1 MNISAPFI
9 ARPIATWLLA
19 IAILLSG
26 ALGYQAL
33 PVSALPEVDFPTIE
47 VVTQLPG
54 ASPETIETL
63 ITASL
68 ERQFGQ
74 IPGLLLMTSQSAEST
89 SQITLQFNLNR
100 SMDSAAQ
107 DVQAAINAAAGTLP
121 TNLPYPPT
129 YSKVN
134 PADAPIL
141 TLALTSP
148 ALPIDVVSDAA
159 DTLLQP
165 KLSQIEGV
173 GRVTVEGGLRPAVRV
188 RVDPARLAAY
198 GLAME
203 DVRQAVAA
211 TNANGPKGGFD
222 GPRLAFSL
230 GANDQLVDAAAYRNL
245 VIAWR
250 NGAPVRLSAVGS
262 VLGGVENDRVG
273 ATYDGKPA
281 VVLDI
286 QRQPGANIVQTVR
299 AIQQAL
305 PRLRQAIPSGI
316 SIAVVSDRTETI
328 KASVRDVQY
337 TLIMS
342 IVLVVLVIFIFL
354 RSARAT
360 FIPAVALP
368 LSLIGTFGVMQ
379 LLGYSLDNLSLM
391 ALTIA
396 TGFVVDDAIVMIEN
410 IVRFIEGDRR
420 PPAGSAAT
428 GAPLAPGSDR
438 GSDDQARQDGAARSH
453 AATQGSR
460 PGDAV
465 PGVAVPS
472 ADPAASA
479 TRPPTGGLP
488 PLQAAFRGAAQIG
501 FTIVSLTVSLIAVF
515 IPLLFMTGVVGRLF
529 KEFSVTLAVSVVMSA
544 IVSLTLTPMMCGRL
558 LRPACD
564 DPPGPVARWSER
576 GFDRLLAGYRRTLD
590 WSLNHQTLVL
600 IVGGLTLVGTI
611 GLYAVV
617 PKGFLPRQDTGVV
630 LAVTEAAQSASI
642 PKLVALQSRM
652 AAIIRRDPAVTGV
665 VSFAGAGTINTTPNT
680 GRLTI
685 ALKAIGQRDPMA
697 VVIARMQA
705 AIAGIPGITAFFQ
718 PVQDIAIGTRVSRT
732 PFQYTLIDTDAT
744 ELATWAPRLRDKLAS
759 LPALRE
765 VASDQQ
771 IAGLRTFID
780 VDRVTAMRLG
790 VSMQAIQDTLYDSF
804 GQRQISTIYG
814 QANQYRVVLEADPLW
829 QTDPRSLRLLRVP
842 GLNGAQVPLSA
853 IARIE
858 PVTAP
863 LMIAHQEQFP
873 AVTLSFDLAPGYAL
887 GDAIGA
893 VARAEQA
900 IGMPAT
906 ITGSY
911 AGDAAE
917 FQSSLAAEP
926 WLILAAVVVIYIVLG
941 VLYESW
947 IHPITI
953 LSTLPSAG
961 IGALLA
967 LMICGI
973 DLSLVALVGIVLLMG
988 IVKKNAIMMVDFAIE
1003 AERMGGLSSREAM
1016 RQACLLRFR
1025 PIMMTTMAALLGALP
1040 LVLEHGA
1047 GSELRYPL
1055 GVTII
1060 GGLLLSQFLTLYTT
1074 PAIYLAF
1081 ERLRARLM
1089 GRRAPAS
1096 APAE

>member
-19 IAILLSG
+19 VAILLSG
-26 ALGYQAL
+26 VLGYRAL
-33 PVSALPEVDFPTIE
+33 PVSALPEVDFPTIQ

-54 ASPETIETL
+54 ASPETTETL

-74 IPGLLLMTSQSAEST
+74 MPGLLLMTSQSAEGT
-89 SQITLQFNLNR
+89 SQITLQFGLNR

-121 TNLPYPPT
+121 PNLPYPPT

-141 TLALTSP
+141 TLALTSEG
-148 ALPIDVVSDAA
+148 LPIDVISDAA

-165 KLSQIEGV
+165 KLSEIDGV
-173 GRVTVEGGLRPAVRV
+173 GRVTVQGGMRPAVRV

-203 DVRQAVAA
+203 DVRNAVAA
-211 TNANGPKGGFD
+211 ANVNGAKGGFD

-230 GANDQLVDAAAYRNL
+230 GANDQLVDAAAYQNL

-250 NGAPVRLSAVGS
+250 NGAPVRLSAIGS
-262 VLGGVENDRVG
+262 VVGGVENDRVG
-273 ATYDGKPA
+273 AIYDGAPA

-286 QRQPGANIVQTVR
+286 QRQPGANIVQTVQ

-305 PRLRQAIPSGI
+305 PRLRRAIPSGI
-316 SIAVVSDRTETI
+316 RIAVVTDRTETI
-328 KASVRDVQY
+328 RASVRDVQV
-337 TLIMS
+337 TLVMS
-342 IVLVVLVIFIFL
+342 VALVVLVIFVFL
-354 RSARAT
+354 RSPRAT

-368 LSLIGTFGVMQ
+368 LSLIGTFGIMQ
-379 LLGYSLDNLSLM
+379 LLGFGLDNLSLM
-391 ALTIA
+391 ALTVA

-410 IVRFIEGDRR
+410 VVRFIE
-420 PPAGSAAT
+420 
-428 GAPLAPGSDR
+428 R
-438 GSDDQARQDGAARSH
+438 G
-453 AATQGSR
+453 
-460 PGDAV
+460 V
-465 PGVAVPS
+465 
-472 ADPAASA
+472 
-479 TRPPTGGLP
+479 P
-488 PLQAAFRGAAQIG
+488 PLEAAFRGAAQIG

-529 KEFSVTLAVSVVMSA
+529 QEFSVTLAVSVVVSA
-544 IVSLTLTPMMCGRL
+544 VVSLTLTPMMCGRL
-558 LRPACD
+558 LRPAHD
-564 DPPGPVARWSER
+564 ATSGLLGPGLLARFSER
-576 GFDRLLAGYRRTLD
+576 GFDALLAGYRRSLD
-590 WSLNHQTLVL
+590 RSFRHPTFVL
-600 IVGGLTLVGTI
+600 IVGGLTLVGTL
-611 GLYAVV
+611 GLYVVV

-642 PKLVALQSRM
+642 AKLVALQTQM
-652 AAIIRRDPAVTGV
+652 AEIVRRDPAVTGV

-685 ALKAIGQRDPMA
+685 ALKPVGQRDPMD
-697 VVIARMQA
+697 VVLARMRR

-718 PVQDIAIGTRVSRT
+718 PVQDIQIGARVSRT
-732 PFQYTLIDTDAT
+732 QFQYTLIDTDAR
-744 ELATWAPRLRDKLAS
+744 ELAAWAPRLQARLATLPELRD
-759 LPALRE
+759 
-765 VASDQQ
+765 VATDQQ
-771 IAGLRTFID
+771 DAGFRTFIN
-780 VDRVTAMRLG
+780 VDRDAAMRLG
-790 VSMQAIQDTLYDSF
+790 VSMQAIEDTLYDGF
-804 GQRQISTIYG
+804 GQRQISTIFG
-814 QANQYRVVLEADPLW
+814 QANQYRVVLEADPSW
-829 QTDPRSLRLLRVP
+829 QADPNSLRLLRVP
-842 GLNGAQVPLSA
+842 GPNGVQVPLSA
-853 IARIE
+853 VARVE
-858 PVTAP
+858 KVTAP
-863 LMIAHQEQFP
+863 LVITHQEQFP
-873 AVTLSFDLAPGYAL
+873 AVTLSFDLAPGYSL
-887 GDAIGA
+887 GHAVNA
-893 VARAEQA
+893 VARAEA
-900 IGMPAT
+900 EIGMAPT

-917 FQSSLAAEP
+917 FQASLSAEP

-967 LMICGI
+967 LMLCGI

-1003 AERMGGLSSREAM
+1003 AERTRGLSPHDAM
-1016 RQACLLRFR
+1016 REACLLRFR

-1040 LVLEHGA
+1040 LVLERGA

-1081 ERLRARLM
+1081 ERLRGSRSGA
-1089 GRRAPAS
+1089 
-1096 APAE
+1096 AEPEAAE

>member
-1 MNISAPFI
+1 MSISEPFI

-19 IAILLSG
+19 AAILLAG
-26 ALGYQAL
+26 ALGYRAL
-33 PVSALPEVDFPTIE
+33 PVSALPEVDFPTIQ

-54 ASPETIETL
+54 ASPETTETL

-74 IPGLLLMTSQSAEST
+74 IPGLVLMTSQSAEGT
-89 SQITLQFNLNR
+89 SQITLQFGLDR

-107 DVQAAINAAAGTLP
+107 DVQAAINAAAATLP

-141 TLALTSP
+141 TLALTSNRV
-148 ALPIDVVSDAA
+148 PIDVVSDSA

-165 KLSQIEGV
+165 KLSEIAGV
-173 GRVTVEGGLRPAVRV
+173 GRVTVQGGMRPAVRV

-203 DVRQAVAA
+203 DVRNAVAA
-211 TNANGPKGGFD
+211 ANVNGAKGGFD
-222 GPRLAFSL
+222 GSRLAFSL
-230 GANDQLVDAAAYRNL
+230 GANDQLVDAAAYQNL

-262 VLGGVENDRVG
+262 VIGGIENDRVG
-273 ATYDGKPA
+273 ATYDGTPA

-286 QRQPGANIVQTVR
+286 QRQPGANIVQTVQ

-305 PRLRQAIPSGI
+305 PRLRKAMPSGI
-316 SIAVVSDRTETI
+316 DIAVVTDRTETI
-328 KASVRDVQY
+328 RASVADVQY
-337 TLIMS
+337 TLITS
-342 IVLVVLVIFIFL
+342 VLLVVLVIFAFL
-354 RSARAT
+354 RSPRAT

-391 ALTIA
+391 ALTVA

-410 IVRFIEGDRR
+410 VVRYIE
-420 PPAGSAAT
+420 
-428 GAPLAPGSDR
+428 R
-438 GSDDQARQDGAARSH
+438 G
-453 AATQGSR
+453 
-460 PGDAV
+460 V
-465 PGVAVPS
+465 
-472 ADPAASA
+472 
-479 TRPPTGGLP
+479 P
-488 PLQAAFRGAAQIG
+488 PLEAAFRGAAQIG

-529 KEFSVTLAVSVVMSA
+529 KEFSVTLAVSVVVSA
-544 IVSLTLTPMMCGRL
+544 VISLTLTPMMCGRL
-558 LRPACD
+558 LRPTHD
-564 DPPGPVARWSER
+564 DKPGLLARISER

-590 WSLNHQTLVL
+590 WSFVHQPLVL
-600 IVGGLTLVGTI
+600 AVGALTLAGTV
-611 GLYAVV
+611 GLYDVV
-617 PKGFLPRQDTGVV
+617 PKGFLPRQDTGVI

-642 PKLVALQSRM
+642 PKLLALQTRM
-652 AAIIRRDPAVTGV
+652 AEIVRQDPAVTGV
-665 VSFAGAGTINTTPNT
+665 VSFVGAGTINTTPNT

-685 ALKAIGQRDPMA
+685 ALKPVGQRAPLDT
-697 VVIARMQA
+697 VLARLKA
-705 AIAGIPGITAFFQ
+705 AIAPIPGITAFFQ
-718 PVQDIAIGTRVSRT
+718 PVQDIQIGTRVSRT
-732 PFQYTLIDTDAT
+732 QYQYTLMDTDAA
-744 ELATWAPRLRDKLAS
+744 ELATWAPRLRAKLAT
-759 LPALRE
+759 LPQLRD

-771 IAGLRTFID
+771 DDGFRTQIV
-780 VDRVTAMRLG
+780 VDRDAAMRLG
-790 VSMQAIQDTLYDSF
+790 VSMQAIEDTLYDSF
-804 GQRQISTIYG
+804 GQRQISTIFG

-829 QTDPRSLRLLRVP
+829 QADPDSLRLLRVP
-842 GLNGAQVPLSA
+842 ATAQTLGMASAQGSTTPSSGTTNSNTTSASTANSGTASAGTTSSGTASAQGSGAAGTQISTAPIAQVPLSA

-858 PVTAP
+858 KVTAP
-863 LMIAHQEQFP
+863 LVITHQEQFP

-887 GDAIGA
+887 GNAVNAI
-893 VARAEQA
+893 ARAA
-900 IGMPAT
+900 TDIGMPQT
-906 ITGSY
+906 ITGNYS
-911 AGDAAE
+911 GDAAE

-967 LMICGI
+967 LIACGI

-1003 AERMGGLSSREAM
+1003 AERTRGLSSQEAM
-1016 RQACLLRFR
+1016 REACLQRFR

-1040 LVLEHGA
+1040 LVLERGA

-1074 PAIYLAF
+1074 PAIYMAF
-1081 ERLRARLM
+1081 EALRLRLIGPRSAE
-1089 GRRAPAS
+1089 PA
-1096 APAE
+1096 AAE

>member
-19 IAILLSG
+19 IAILLAG
-26 ALGYQAL
+26 GLGYRAL
-33 PVSALPEVDFPTIE
+33 PVSALPEVDFPTIQ

-54 ASPETIETL
+54 ASPETTETL

-74 IPGLLLMTSQSAEST
+74 IPGLLLMTSQSAEGT
-89 SQITLQFNLNR
+89 SQITLQFVLNR

-121 TNLPYPPT
+121 ANLPYPPT

-141 TLALTSP
+141 TLALTSDG
-148 ALPIDVVSDAA
+148 LPIDTISDAA

-165 KLSQIEGV
+165 KLSEIDGV
-173 GRVTVEGGLRPAVRV
+173 GRVTVQGNMRPAVRV
-188 RVDPARLAAY
+188 RIDPARLAAY
-198 GLAME
+198 GLSME
-203 DVRQAVAA
+203 DVRTAVAA
-211 TNANGPKGGFD
+211 ANVNGAKGGFD

-230 GANDQLVDAAAYRNL
+230 GANDQLVDAAAYQNL

-250 NGAPVRLSAVGS
+250 NNAPVRLSAVGS
-262 VLGGVENDRVG
+262 VISGVENDRVG
-273 ATYDGKPA
+273 AIYFPVAEKREPRSDQDSPRESDSPAKSDTDSRYVNGTPA

-286 QRQPGANIVQTVR
+286 QRQPGANIVQTVQ

-305 PRLRQAIPSGI
+305 PKLRKAIPSGI
-316 SIAVVSDRTETI
+316 KVAIVTDRTETI
-328 KASVRDVQY
+328 RASVRDVQY

-342 IVLVVLVIFIFL
+342 VVLVVMVIFVFL

-379 LLGYSLDNLSLM
+379 LLGYGLDNLSLM

-410 IVRFIEGDRR
+410 VVRYIE
-420 PPAGSAAT
+420 
-428 GAPLAPGSDR
+428 R
-438 GSDDQARQDGAARSH
+438 G
-453 AATQGSR
+453 
-460 PGDAV
+460 V
-465 PGVAVPS
+465 
-472 ADPAASA
+472 
-479 TRPPTGGLP
+479 P
-488 PLQAAFRGAAQIG
+488 PLEAAFRGAAQIG

-529 KEFSVTLAVSVVMSA
+529 KEFSVTLAVSVIVSA
-544 IVSLTLTPMMCGRL
+544 IISLTLTPMMCGRI
-558 LRPACD
+558 LRPTHND
-564 DPPGPVARWSER
+564 KPGWIGRWSER

-590 WSLNHQTLVL
+590 WSLGHQTLVL
-600 IVGGLTLVGTI
+600 IVGAMTLAGTL

-642 PKLVALQSRM
+642 PKLVALQTRM
-652 AAIIRRDPAVTGV
+652 AEIIRRDPAVTGV

-685 ALKAIGQRDPMA
+685 ALKPVGARAGMD
-697 VVIARMQA
+697 VVVARMQA

-718 PVQDIAIGTRVSRT
+718 PVQDIQIGTRVSRT
-732 PFQYTLIDTDAT
+732 QFQYTLMDTDAA
-744 ELATWAPRLRDKLAS
+744 ELAEWAPRLRQKLAT
-759 LPALRE
+759 LPELQE

-771 IAGLRTFID
+771 DEGFRTHIS
-780 VDRVTAMRLG
+780 VDRDAAMRLG
-790 VSMQAIQDTLYDSF
+790 VSMQAIQDTLYDAF
-804 GQRQISTIYG
+804 GQRQISTIFG
-814 QANQYRVVLEADPLW
+814 QANQYRVVLEADPQW
-829 QTDPRSLRLLRVP
+829 QTDPDSLRLLRVP
-842 GLNGAQVPLSA
+842 GLNDVQVPLSA
-853 IARIE
+853 VARVDRI
-858 PVTAP
+858 TAP
-863 LMIAHQEQFP
+863 LVISHQEQFP
-873 AVTLSFDLAPGYAL
+873 AITLSFDLAPGYSL
-887 GDAIGA
+887 GHAVAA
-893 VARAEQA
+893 VARAEKT
-900 IGMPAT
+900 IGMPET
-906 ITGSY
+906 ITGNYS
-911 AGDAAE
+911 GDAAE
-917 FQSSLAAEP
+917 FQSSLSAEP
-926 WLILAAVVVIYIVLG
+926 WLILAAVIVIYIVLG

-1003 AERMGGLSSREAM
+1003 AERTRGLSPHDAM
-1016 RQACLLRFR
+1016 REACLLRFR
-1025 PIMMTTMAALLGALP
+1025 PIMMTTMAA
-1040 LVLEHGA
+1040 
-1047 GSELRYPL
+1047 
-1055 GVTII
+1055 
-1060 GGLLLSQFLTLYTT
+1060 
-1074 PAIYLAF
+1074 
-1081 ERLRARLM
+1081 
-1089 GRRAPAS
+1089 
-1096 APAE
+1096 